1 MNADLSIQLKRSI
14 AAPAAALYQ
23 AFTNATA
30 LTGWLCDTATVQPQ
44 PGGRIYLAW
53 NDGYYSAG
61 EYLALEADKKVA
73 FSWRGKDEPA
83 TIVEISL
90 LDSQGKT
97 ELTLTHSK
105 IESEEAREGFLQEWT
120 AALENLDSTCTS
132 GADLRLT
139 RRPMV
144 GIYPNDF
151 NAEIAAKLGVP
162 VDYGTRISAVVEG
175 MGAQAAGLQQDD
187 VIFNLDGRELLQP
200 TDFQAVIRSKKAGDP
215 VLVSFYRGAE
225 KHSVEMTLSGRQF
238 PAVAESGQALAETVK
253 NGYHAVLPE
262 LRALLADVT
271 QAEANRAP
279 AEGEWSVME
288 TLAHLVL
295 GERGNF
301 AYIADQYV
309 SQVRWADD
317 WGGNISEPH
326 TALIMVHPT
335 IEDMLAELEEA
346 LHETVA
352 LLKAMPDSFYANK
365 HAYWVLATQ
374 LPQNDGHLRS
384 HMAQM
389 EAAIKAARA

>member
-1 MNADLSIQLKRSI
+1 MTANLSILLKRSI

-44 PGGRIYLAW
+44 PGGRIYFAW
-53 NDGYYSAG
+53 DSGYYCTG
-61 EYLALEADKKVA
+61 EYLELEENKKIV
-73 FSWRGKDEPA
+73 FSWRGKDEP
-83 TIVEISL
+83 TTRTEIL
-90 LDSQGKT
+90 LRESQGTT
-97 ELTLTHSK
+97 ELTLTHSG
-105 IESEEAREGFLQEWT
+105 IEGIEAQDSFRKEW
-120 AALENLDSTCTS
+120 AESLENLDSTCTS

-151 NAEIAAKLGVP
+151 NAEIAARLNVP
-162 VDYGTRISAVVEG
+162 VDYGTRISTVVEG

-187 VIFNLDGRELLQP
+187 VIINLDGRELKLP
-200 TDFQAVIRSKKAGDP
+200 TDFQAVIRGKKAGDP
-215 VLVSFYRGAE
+215 VLVSYYRGAE
-225 KHSVEMTLSGRQF
+225 KRTVEMTLSGRQF

-262 LRALLADVT
+262 LRALLAGVT
-271 QAEANRAP
+271 QAEAYHAP

-288 TLAHLVL
+288 TLAHLLL

-301 AYIADQYV
+301 DYISDQYV

-317 WGGNISEPH
+317 WGGNAPEPH
-326 TALIMVHPT
+326 QALIMVHPT
-335 IEDMLAELEEA
+335 LEDMLEELEEA
-346 LHETVA
+346 VHETVA
-352 LLKAMPDSFYANK
+352 LLKAMPDSFYAKK

-389 EAAIKAARA
+389 EAAIKAARV